1 MTSDTA
7 TASPHARAGVD
18 APSPP
23 RAAQLSP
30 GSLLGVRARMRV
42 ALLVLLALPPAL
54 VLFLVEK
61 GYVDSVSRMLGL
73 WLAVAL
79 VMVLP
84 LARLVARFVAL
95 GEIATL
101 NAFCATLRRGE
112 YHRRLTLPPE
122 RNDEHEILRLMRD
135 LNWLAHGVETRE
147 TWLKTLLEEAQRRE
161 RHFADLSCTDALT
174 GICNRRHYDETLP
187 PLLEEAAGA
196 GYELWLLLIDCDRF
210 KTVNDTYGHPAG
222 DTVLAAMGATLRES
236 TREGL
241 DLPFRLGG
249 DEFAV
254 ILTRLPAAAAHRV
267 AERIRARFAAATP
280 YGATA
285 SIGIAR
291 LAPDRDAPLLLP
303 SLTARCDAALYVVK
317 AAGGNAT
324 GFADGCAPETEID
337 LAFIENK
344 NRNSNL

>member
-1 MTSDTA
+1 MTFDTA
-7 TASPHARAGVD
+7 TASTQARVEAE
-18 APSPP
+18 ASTPP
-23 RAAQLSP
+23 RAPRLSP
-30 GSLLGVRARMRV
+30 GNLLGVRARMRI
-42 ALLVLLALPPAL
+42 ALLALLALPPAL
-54 VLFLVEK
+54 ALFLVEK
-61 GYVDSVSRMLGL
+61 DYVDSVSRMLGL
-73 WLAVAL
+73 WLAMAL

-101 NAFCATLRRGE
+101 NAFCAALRRGE
-112 YHRRLTLPPE
+112 YHRRLALPPE
-122 RNDEHEILRLMRD
+122 GSDEHEILRLMRD

-147 TWLKTLLEEAQRRE
+147 TWLKTLLDEARRRE

-196 GYELWLLLIDCDRF
+196 GYGLWLLMIDCDRF
-210 KTVNDTYGHPAG
+210 KAINDTYGHPAG
-222 DTVLAAMGATLRES
+222 DAVLAAMGATLRES

-291 LAPDRDAPLLLP
+291 LDPKRDAPLLLS
-303 SLTARCDAALYVVK
+303 SLTARCDAALYAVK
-317 AAGGNAT
+317 AAGGNAA
-324 GFADGCAPETEID
+324 GFADDRAPEEEHD
-337 LAFIENK
+337 CVCIENK
-344 NRNSNL
+344 NHNHNR